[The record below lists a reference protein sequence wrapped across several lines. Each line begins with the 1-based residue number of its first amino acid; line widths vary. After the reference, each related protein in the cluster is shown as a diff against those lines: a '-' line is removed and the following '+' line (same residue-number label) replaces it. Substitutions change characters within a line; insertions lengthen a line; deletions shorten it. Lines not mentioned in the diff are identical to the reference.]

1 MEKYEIGYPKLPKVL
16 VVIVFI
22 VFVVLLSF
30 LIYQIFLDESLY
42 DAFRVK
48 LQIAQGFFAMLVAM
62 IAGLYTFRTKI
73 TVEGDKITVRKVF
86 KITEYSLN
94 KLYKISVETRYGR
107 KPKSNIT
114 LYKEKH
120 VYFSFGEDMVN
131 ANRLIDT
138 LVRRCLIERKPDGSY
153 ESNRQ

>member
-22 VFVVLLSF
+22 VFVILLSF

-48 LQIAQGFFAMLVAM
+48 LQIAQCLFAMLVAM

-73 TVEGDKITVRKVF
+73 TVEG
-86 KITEYSLN
+86 
-94 KLYKISVETRYGR
+94 
-107 KPKSNIT
+107 
-114 LYKEKH
+114 EK
-120 VYFSFGEDMVN
+120 
-131 ANRLIDT
+131 
-138 LVRRCLIERKPDGSY
+138 
-153 ESNRQ
+153 